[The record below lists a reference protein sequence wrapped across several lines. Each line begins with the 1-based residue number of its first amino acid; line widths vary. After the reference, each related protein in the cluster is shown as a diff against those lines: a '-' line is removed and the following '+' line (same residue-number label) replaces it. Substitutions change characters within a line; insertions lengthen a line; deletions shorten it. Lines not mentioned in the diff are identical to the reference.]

1 MNFVLVELSVVL
13 QEFLGLE
20 PGALSRLGVVVV
32 VVSSL
37 HPVLHPLTA
46 VVPWNEGTATSKH

>member
-1 MNFVLVELSVVL
+1 
-13 QEFLGLE
+13 
-20 PGALSRLGVVVV
+20 
-32 VVSSL
+32 VSSL